1 MARVP
6 EGFERVS
13 RIAARKYVSF
23 GRMLWLRLLRE
34 SFLFAWSAIWVNKLR
49 TFLSLLGV
57 MVGIFMI
64 SAVFDVVDSLED
76 NLRGTFDILD
86 GDVLFVQKWPWASGE
101 DYPWWTYIQRPES
114 SLREAEALE
123 DRLVSAGAIA
133 FQRTANVTPEA
144 DGNFLEG
151 VELVAVTHGYDR
163 VIHLDLAHGRYFTE
177 PESDAAR
184 AVAVI
189 GDDVAQVLF
198 GRSDAVGKK
207 FKVRGVLAEVVGV
220 FRKEGQ
226 SLFGNGMDRLILV
239 PAGFGD
245 RLIDV
250 DNGSEILIKCAPGVT
265 NAELRAEVTR
275 HMRALRGLAPAEE
288 DNFAINEMDMLTGI
302 LDTIFVQ
309 VEVGGWFIGLFA
321 ILVGCFSIANI
332 MFVSVRER
340 TRIIG
345 IQKAIG
351 ARSRFILLQFLFE
364 AIALCLFGAV
374 FALAAIGALVA
385 GINAADLGMQLSLH
399 PSRILMALG
408 VAVASGLLAGVAPA
422 RAAARMEPVEAM
434 RQGG

>member
-1 MARVP
+1 
-6 EGFERVS
+6 
-13 RIAARKYVSF
+13 
-23 GRMLWLRLLRE
+23 MLWLRLLRE

-64 SAVFDVVDSLED
+64 SAVFAVVDSLED

-86 GDVLFVQKWPWASGE
+86 ADVLFVQKWPWSNE
-101 DYPWWTYIQRPES
+101 DDYPWWTYMQRPES
-114 SLREAEALE
+114 SLREAEGLE
-123 DRLVSAGAIA
+123 DRLTLAQAVAYQETARVS
-133 FQRTANVTPEA
+133 PEA
-144 DGNFLEG
+144 EGNFLEG
-151 VELVAVTHGYDR
+151 VELVAVTHAYDR
-163 VIHLDLAHGRYFTE
+163 VISLDIAHGRYFTDA
-177 PESDAAR
+177 ESDAGR

-198 GRSDAVGKK
+198 GRSNAVGKRLK
-207 FKVRGVLAEVVGV
+207 IRGTAVEVVGV
-220 FRKEGQ
+220 FRKEGA

-239 PAGFGD
+239 PAQLGE
-245 RLIDV
+245 RVIAV
-250 DNGSEILIKCAPGVT
+250 SNGSEILVKCATGAT
-265 NAELRAEVTR
+265 NPALRAEVTR
-275 HMRALRGLAPAEE
+275 HMRAMRGLAPGEE
-288 DNFAINEMDMLTGI
+288 DDFSINEMDMLTGI

-351 ARSRFILLQFLFE
+351 ARSRFILMQFLFE
-364 AIALCLFGAV
+364 AVALCVFGAL
-374 FALAAIGALVA
+374 FALAAIGLLVV
-385 GINAADLGMQLSLH
+385 GINAADLGFELSMH
-399 PSRILMALG
+399 PARVLMALG
-408 VAVASGLLAGVAPA
+408 VAIVSGLIAGVAPA